1 MSDFKFKL
9 NSTGVKELLKS
20 DGIKNVINSHA
31 QRIYSSL
38 GDGYKMDE
46 YDGVNRYN
54 AMVWASSRKA
64 KKDNKKNNTL
74 LKAIR

>member
-1 MSDFKFKL
+1 MSNFKFEL
-9 NSTGVKELLKS
+9 NSSGVKELLKS

-38 GDGYKMDE
+38 GDGYKVDQ
-46 YDGVNRYN
+46 YDGVNRSN

-64 KKDNKKNNTL
+64 RKDNKKNNTL